1 MEVAPIDVW
10 QGELL
15 YGVLPNEFEWN
26 SKEQLTDGIYLILAS
41 TFDNV
46 GIFIIINDSYSNNI
60 PL

>member
-1 MEVAPIDVW
+1 MEVAPIGVW
-10 QGELL
+10 QGTLL
-15 YGVLPNEFEWN
+15 YGVLYNALEWD